1 MIKKL
6 FNNSMQSNEWEDP
19 QAEQDMNDLLRV
31 RTAVLSALE
40 KARGQKYSFELC
52 LTYRILTYALGSLR
66 AP

>member
-6 FNNSMQSNEWEDP
+6 FNHSMQSNEWEDL

-40 KARGQKYSFELC
+40 KARGQKYSLNF
-52 LTYRILTYALGSLR
+52 A
-66 AP
+66 